1 MTQPRYIVP
10 GMTVMVTRRTL
21 RRTHLFRPDPEL
33 TELYRYCLAGARVAW
48 PALASGRPDP
58 GWRPLTTLA
67 DPTRV
72 GVRRRAPALSPPG
85 VA

>member
-33 TELYRYCLAGARVAW
+33 TELYRYCLPSAR
-48 PALASGRPDP
+48 SGT
-58 GWRPLTTLA
+58 GYVCT
-67 DPTRV
+67 
-72 GVRRRAPALSPPG
+72 VRS
-85 VA
+85 

>member
-33 TELYRYCLAGARVAW
+33 TELYRYCLAVSAQRHGIRLHAAILMSSHHHLV
-48 PALASGRPDP
+48 L
-58 GWRPLTTLA
+58 
-67 DPTRV
+67 
-72 GVRRRAPALSPPG
+72 
-85 VA
+85 